1 MPRLLFAGDTVVAAI
16 FDQFRERDAIVIY
29 LSDHGE
35 EVFDYRDRMGR
46 SHDPVVTHERA
57 KYQFEVPF
65 MIWMSDRYKENHPD
79 MVSRIERSVNRPYM
93 TDDLPHLML
102 DLAGIECEWFDPA
115 RSVINDQFDAS
126 RKRLLL
132 DSRQDYDA
140 IMRSATE

>member
-1 MPRLLFAGDTVVAAI
+1 
-16 FDQFRERDAIVIY
+16 
-29 LSDHGE
+29 
-35 EVFDYRDRMGR
+35 
-46 SHDPVVTHERA
+46 
-57 KYQFEVPF
+57 

-79 MVSRIERSVNRPYM
+79 MVLRIERSVNRPYM

-115 RSVINDQFDAS
+115 RSVISDSFDVS